1 MAKAWHG
8 LRDGAGRDVL
18 PVAARFIRESP
29 VAHWRKRICD
39 HVAYALLVYTGL
51 QIMLTMIALRLERG
65 GVLPYLALLV
75 LVGVVIPA
83 CRHMERRWTGLGEA
97 AVVEPALVEQL
108 DARFRRDRATV
119 WACALGLPFAL
130 TGLFAL
136 AVALLS

>member
-8 LRDGAGRDVL
+8 PRAGAGRGIL
-18 PVAARFIRESP
+18 PVAARDLRESP
-29 VAHWRKRICD
+29 VANWRKRICD
-39 HVAYALLVYTGL
+39 HVAYALLGYTGL

-83 CRHMERRWTGLGEA
+83 CRHMERRWAGIGE
-97 AVVEPALVEQL
+97 VEAMAPALVEQL
-108 DARFRRDRATV
+108 DARFRRDRAV
-119 WACALGLPFAL
+119 IWACALGLPFAL